1 MAGQSWTHHN
11 IGRLIIF
18 AAKKLYLESGFL
30 NLGSIALCVEA
41 TFLPARLRLIQTKV
55 AAYLGSTAT
64 PLEGEGNVSALNAEI
79 DTPFYGQVLTDGQN
93 SKTLT
98 GTLSATVTDLCANTY
113 TNASAIYG
121 NSDTVQRK
129 LCQKYVPSSLYSG
142 KLRLYVQAV
151 YGSTRTDYYPTPL
164 TINPSAN
171 TFDVVINGY
180 RLNQGLA
187 TSGLFTDSDY
197 NYYLIEAGYSSFTF
211 KRLKFSSAAR
221 GWLDIL
227 ATHPDRLD
235 RPFAS
240 RVEAYALSTA
250 VIDPDFTPVTR
261 STGLS
266 ISGTPYA
273 YGFKFNWQG
282 NQAKVVNH
290 RSIGDGTYRGSV
302 ITVDIADDL
311 TITASQ
317 SAEGAWSNSEYFQ
330 FWYPDMFD
338 AVTKTQGVV
347 PASPINSAGC
357 PMYGYYDANDV
368 WQVFSVSC
376 SVGSTAPF
384 TTSTGPITNA
394 ELPGYGLDA
403 PTHEWHVR
411 ESASTQITGT
421 IGFSFKDQGLSS
433 PVSSNLKTESS
444 TGAFVYYN
452 GGGITWESVFYS
464 INNNGP
470 VTQEVGLLMP
480 YMRGA
485 HPAGHNVVGWKEWSF
500 GVNSHTMGV
509 ATGTAPNPTTWVA
522 LQSMANGAAGV
533 AYASWVELTG
543 RAEKMEVMM
552 GVPFGDCESLVYGY
566 VSGSSWANRRTA
578 TANANISLR
587 SLHARK
593 VTQTGRFASD
603 ITSTTYADP
612 YNNKQAIHTG
622 QGSGLSLSGLS
633 GFLGPGA
640 STTTKVVFDS
650 ASIGKWVHD
659 ESDGYVI
666 RESSDSVL
674 MPSWAEK
681 FFRVGD
687 GFGGVYNPTMIAR
700 ASANGA
706 HIFYHSEPGSP
717 NENGYP
723 DGANYSAIGWV

>member
-18 AAKKLYLESGFL
+18 AAKLYLESGFL

-41 TFLPARLRLIQTKV
+41 TFLPATLRLIQTKV

-64 PLEGEGNVSALNAEI
+64 PLEGEGNVSALNEEI

-98 GTLSATVTDLCANTY
+98 GTLSTTVTDLCANIY
-113 TNASAIYG
+113 TNAIPIYG

-180 RLNQGLA
+180 RLNQGMD
-187 TSGLFTDSDY
+187 TTGLFTDSDY

-211 KRLKFSSAAR
+211 RRLKFSSAAR

-227 ATHPDRLD
+227 KDHPDRLD

-273 YGFKFNWQG
+273 YGFKFNWKG
-282 NQAKVVNH
+282 NQVKVVNH
-290 RSIGDGTYRGSV
+290 RSIGDGTLRSSI

-317 SAEGAWSNSEYFQ
+317 SAEAPWANSQYFQ
-330 FWYPDMFD
+330 FWYPNMFD
-338 AVTKTQGVV
+338 GVTKTFGDPVTGPV
-347 PASPINSAGC
+347 NSASC
-357 PMYGYYDANDV
+357 PMYGYYDVNDV
-368 WQVFSVSC
+368 WQVFSISC
-376 SVGSTAPF
+376 NVTQQAPAVID
-384 TTSTGPITNA
+384 SGPIDNSH
-394 ELPGYGLDA
+394 LPGYGVDA
-403 PTHEWHVR
+403 PNHSRTIR
-411 ESASTQITGT
+411 RIFASQLMGSV
-421 IGFSFKDQGLSS
+421 GFSFKDQSLSA
-433 PVSSNLKTESS
+433 PVSVNITKEAATN
-444 TGAFVYYN
+444 AFVYYS
-452 GGGITWESVFYS
+452 GGSINWGNPFSS

-470 VTQEVGLLMP
+470 LTTEGLLML
-480 YMRGA
+480 YMRSNF
-485 HPAGHNVVGWKEWSF
+485 PAGHSVLGWKEWQF
-500 GVNSHTMGV
+500 GPDSHNVGV
-509 ATGTAPNPTTWVA
+509 TSGSVPNPTTWTVPRV
-522 LQSMANGAAGV
+522 MNNGAAGV
-533 AYASWVELTG
+533 AYQWKETTFTNEIV
-543 RAEKMEVMM
+543 EVMM
-552 GVPFGDCESLVYGY
+552 GVPFGDCECLVYG
-566 VSGSSWANRRTA
+566 SITGSSWEGSRAG
-578 TANANISLR
+578 TANANITLNG
-587 SLHARK
+587 LHSQM
-593 VTQTGRFASD
+593 VTRTGQFNG
-603 ITSTTYADP
+603 TYTQSFGLILD
-612 YNNKQAIHTG
+612 NKQSISAG
-622 QGSGLSLSGLS
+622 QGQGLSLSGVTDT
-633 GFLGPGA
+633 GAGA
-640 STTTKVVFDS
+640 STQTFIGFD
-650 ASIGKWVHD
+650 ASGIDRWIYYEG
-659 ESDGYVI
+659 SGYTI
-666 RESSDSVL
+666 RQSSDAVKI
-674 MPSWAEK
+674 PSWALK
-681 FFRVGD
+681 YFRVGD
-687 GFGGVYNPTMIAR
+687 AFGGVYNPMMIAR

-706 HIFYHSEPGSP
+706 HIFYHQEPGSP

-723 DGANYSAIGWV
+723 DGTNYSAIGWV